1 MRFLSNMK
9 TKRKPGGDMSQN
21 YYRPYVSDDE
31 SDKEFSSDES
41 ESEEDV
47 PELPQNRFHQFLAG
61 SISLKTE
68 EVRRKYE
75 NRAIPYSYV
84 DNTTSGSAGEI
95 VNTAS
100 LPVPKFETNKNTTL
114 IMINSRDR
122 DTTIYAQPTDF
133 YIRLPR
139 TYKNI
144 TNIAITELKLLSSF
158 YYFSPTKSN
167 TSLSI
172 LELGRVRQDNSV
184 DVSNVIITNIRQG
197 TYNANTLITEL
208 NLQLNSTPIFADI
221 SGGKGAF
228 LARFQI
234 SGNYTEL
241 FNQPGDN
248 TFNSLT
254 GTYESGLSQANIIAK
269 YFYSATTNITNQ
281 VYTSDQANVAYYY
294 PVLKEMVLDITQI
307 GLLDLTDASLLS
319 ANTSGGVA
327 VSPDDSL
334 NTTGEQPFDRIVYG
348 FRGLSDVY
356 VTAVVKLAANQVV
369 MDAYRQKN
377 TYAYFLAN
385 KYVCSYDTSAG
396 RFNIVSP
403 SINTSIN
410 SDLNLF
416 YSNALIQQIT
426 TGSNTATTFATLQA
440 NVINQTAAVSDFY
453 TFLHQNITNTF
464 AIDFGKYTRKF
475 FGDLSNEITT
485 YDASGVVSGFATQL
499 SASIVGNQID
509 TSLSLPTDISGT
521 WPLLVASQT
530 NYQDYSAGLPLDS
543 NGFVDISNA
552 SEFIPGFV
560 DIPLVVKPLGYSQI
574 KFKSRCRQTMSFMTL
589 PRTNQ
594 QKAFDLSESY
604 VLLPSMY
611 NSQGICS
618 FDPSST
624 ANPTFYLYD
633 ISQSMFETSD
643 SMLNNN
649 NYLNYLRQQKPLITN
664 AIQKSDIYIP
674 DNRSRIFFQVNTDKY
689 LQTVDISNYMF
700 DMKFRIDADT
710 GQKFPTGINVYMYRD
725 RAAYMYDISNALSP
739 TTTFV
744 PRPKNYFSMTSAGTL
759 DSFIELNLRVLGN
772 STYYFY
778 VHATTNNFGSFI
790 IKPYCILSSPY
801 GVRYPVTNDIAF
813 RQMPF
818 PSTIR
823 HISPAIYTNKF
834 YTYDLSANYVE
845 GYDSN
850 KVSSDYMDYLIRT
863 TDNETGYDPNN
874 GGKYSFKKLNSSTS
888 NIGSNIATRDSNLWF
903 YSNSSNY
910 ITFTSTTSL
919 ATYLSISNISSFKL
933 ASNES
938 TTLKI
943 TNPFIACNVSNQETI
958 ILPRET
964 LPASSPSFIYTTVP
978 FLSTITNYPVYSTVT
993 QSVPAYFSTAVA
1005 FQSTINLNHSS
1016 ITNIFNASYD
1026 SNINYS
1032 ISKGNYPVVNT
1043 SPLYI
1048 CDNPNTITYD
1058 CSYNPLPANQ
1068 FQTTTNP
1075 YTFGVDASGVTGFTF
1090 QVPYDKFCSIQ
1101 EFVMK
1106 FAYINPSITQPYLQN
1121 GLNQP
1126 SIDLQYYNNKA
1137 KYLKIY
1143 QTTNIINKDP
1153 DTIAQLTPLM
1163 TLQRSKIV
1171 QIGSFTPAAAGQPAT
1186 LRNRNPEW
1194 GTYYTYDICG
1204 SPAPLKPFAPFY
1216 KTDGTGIQ
1224 EPAPVANTYCAIP
1237 INADGTVGS
1246 FYGLSFTKTCFN
1258 YKSTDQNLLVN
1269 YQTNYL
1275 LTKRNTPYEVEGS
1288 YQIQFLNQPTVPG
1301 GEPQFPP
1308 VHLITK
1314 ISYINPNITYDP
1326 AQDISRFG
1334 NGTIT
1339 GLSGELADTVM
1350 FLYDN
1355 SIARDTN
1362 VILNDSR
1369 YGATRVLD
1377 ATKTSV
1383 DDSAIWGQEKGTIY
1397 KAGDDDSGYNFLSY
1411 IHSAVIRQGSSNVIN
1426 IRGYVPTA
1434 QFATGLRMIGTNWTN
1449 FGVMTLSEL
1458 MQDIDALVTGP
1469 LPMSID
1475 AAGNIINESTRY
1487 TGGNYF
1493 SRNYALALI
1502 RFNNAFKV
1510 RKIFGLGIGSTSYL
1524 GYTFDGTTESN
1535 AFRAALSTYVSLYS
1549 TTVVNQVAV
1558 NSATKNALTSLT
1570 NYVSIRY
1577 NGILPLSFL
1586 KRSRLS
1592 DPIPFQIQFKSS
1604 LTGPYVTAFDQWGLG
1619 WTLGFNKIDTTF
1631 STQQTA
1637 STFIRITDD
1646 YIYLKMNEE
1655 MDMNTI
1661 DTSEKEY
1668 ISQSQ
1673 DTFGQSAKYFA
1684 KLLLNTFGNYTTT
1697 FVQSPKIFNPV
1708 LGKLDKL
1715 HFQLVDQFG
1724 AIINNKDCEF
1734 TVTLQVEESIDQ
1746 LVKSATLD
1754 TGTNQQMAVFSSA
1767 TK

>member
-453 TFLHQNITNTF
+453 TFLHKNITNTF

-834 YTYDLSANYVE
+834 YTYDLSANFIA

-850 KVSSDYMDYLIRT
+850 KVSNDYLDYLIRT
-863 TDNETGYDPNN
+863 ADTETGYDPNN
-874 GGKYSFKKLNSSTS
+874 AAAYSFKKLGPSSS
-888 NIGSNIATRDSNLWF
+888 NVGSNITTRDKSLWF

-910 ITFTSTTSL
+910 ITNVSTNNIYLSPSNVSSFNLASTATTTFKIINSFIANDVKNPEMIIIPREQTNTVYSNAAPIISSITTFPVTSTIVNSQSVYTST
-919 ATYLSISNISSFKL
+919 AKIS
-933 ASNES
+933 
-938 TTLKI
+938 
-943 TNPFIACNVSNQETI
+943 
-958 ILPRET
+958 
-964 LPASSPSFIYTTVP
+964 
-978 FLSTITNYPVYSTVT
+978 YSTVGL
-993 QSVPAYFSTAVA
+993 SY
-1005 FQSTINLNHSS
+1005 SS
-1016 ITNIFNASYD
+1016 ITNTFNGSFD
-1026 SNINYS
+1026 SNINWD
-1032 ISKGNYPVVNT
+1032 PVAKPNVVG
-1043 SPLYI
+1043 SPLYL
-1048 CDNPNTITYD
+1048 CDNPSAITYD
-1058 CSYNPLPANQ
+1058 CSYNPLPPDYRPPPSD
-1068 FQTTTNP
+1068 TN
-1075 YTFGVDASGVTGFTF
+1075 TLSFGTDASGVTGFTF
-1090 QVPYDKFCSIQ
+1090 QTPYDKFCSIQ
-1101 EFVMK
+1101 EFVIK
-1106 FAYINPSITQPYLQN
+1106 FAYINPTFTATPYLQN
-1121 GLNQP
+1121 GLNDP
-1126 SIDLQYYNNKA
+1126 SIDLQYYNTRV

-1143 QTTNIINKDP
+1143 RTTDIVNINPTDISGA
-1153 DTIAQLTPLM
+1153 IQPLM

-1171 QIGSFTPAAAGQPAT
+1171 QIGQFTPALPGQLEP

-1194 GTYYTYDICG
+1194 GTYYTYEIVGTPPPLRPFPTLYNPYVDASG
-1204 SPAPLKPFAPFY
+1204 NQPPAPLENTYSAIPVNE
-1216 KTDGTGIQ
+1216 DGTLG
-1224 EPAPVANTYCAIP
+1224 A
-1237 INADGTVGS
+1237 
-1246 FYGLSFTKTCFN
+1246 FYALSFTKQLFK
-1258 YKSTDQNLLVN
+1258 YKSADANLLVN
-1269 YQTNYL
+1269 YQYNYL
-1275 LTKRNTPYEVEGS
+1275 LTKRNTP
-1288 YQIQFLNQPTVPG
+1288 QQQTNPTDFKIQLLAPNN
-1301 GEPQFPP
+1301 PP
-1308 VHLITK
+1308 IHLITK
-1314 ISYINPNITYDP
+1314 ISYVNPARTTAVTLSDP
-1326 AQDISRFG
+1326 ALDISRFG
-1334 NGTIT
+1334 DGTIS
-1339 GLSGELADTVM
+1339 GISGELADTQI
-1350 FLYDN
+1350 FLYDD
-1355 SIARDTN
+1355 SISRSQSVISNDARYGLLRISDYNKTSA
-1362 VILNDSR
+1362 NDS
-1369 YGATRVLD
+1369 AV
-1377 ATKTSV
+1377 
-1383 DDSAIWGQEKGTIY
+1383 WGQEKGTIY
-1397 KAGDDDSGYNFLSY
+1397 KARDDDSGYNFLSY
-1411 IHSAVIRQGSSNVIN
+1411 IHDAVIRKDSSNVMN

-1434 QFATGLRMIGTNWTN
+1434 KLTSGLRIIGRNWTDY
-1449 FGVMTLSEL
+1449 GVATLKEIMEDL
-1458 MQDIDALVTGP
+1458 DTLVGGNP
-1469 LPMSID
+1469 AMSID
-1475 AAGNIINESTRY
+1475 SNGNIINESVRY
-1487 TGGNYF
+1487 TNGNYY
-1493 SRNYALALI
+1493 SHNYALGLI
-1502 RFNNAFKV
+1502 RFNNSFKV
-1510 RKIFGLGIGSTSYL
+1510 KKSFGLGLGSATYL
-1524 GYTFDGTTESN
+1524 GETFDGTAVSN
-1535 AFRAALSTYVSLYS
+1535 AFRAALTQYVTLYNNIQ
-1549 TTVVNQVAV
+1549 TNQLTV
-1558 NSATKNALTSLT
+1558 NSAATNALTSLT
-1570 NYVSIRY
+1570 NYVNIRY
-1577 NGILPLSFL
+1577 QGILPTSFL

-1592 DPIPFQIQFKSS
+1592 DPIPFQIRFKSS
-1604 LTGPYVTAFDQWGLG
+1604 LIAPYLTAFDEWGLG
-1619 WTLGFNKIDTTF
+1619 WNLGFDKIDTTF
-1631 STQQTA
+1631 ATQQTA
-1637 STFIRITDD
+1637 TTFIRIIDD
-1646 YIYLKMNEE
+1646 YIYLKMNNEV
-1655 MDMNTI
+1655 DMNTI
-1661 DTSEKEY
+1661 DISEKEY
-1668 ISQSQ
+1668 LNRSQ
-1673 DTFGQSAKYFA
+1673 DTFGQSSRYFA
-1684 KLLLNTFGNYTTT
+1684 KLLLNTFGNFSQTYI
-1697 FVQSPKIFNPV
+1697 QAPKIFNPV
-1708 LGKLDKL
+1708 LGKLDKF
-1715 HFQLVDQFG
+1715 HFQWVDRFG
-1724 AIINNKDCEF
+1724 NVINNNDCEF
-1734 TVTLQVEESIDQ
+1734 NITLQVEESVDQ
-1746 LVKSATLD
+1746 LQKSSTLD
-1754 TGTNQQMAVFSSA
+1754 TGVNNVVAKISA
-1767 TK
+1767 APK

>member
-1 MRFLSNMK
+1 
-9 TKRKPGGDMSQN
+9 MSQR

-31 SDKEFSSDES
+31 NDTEFSSSDES
-41 ESEEDV
+41 DSDGTESV
-47 PELPQNRFHQFLAG
+47 AELPQNRFHQFLAG

-75 NRAIPYSYV
+75 NHTIPYSYV
-84 DNTTSGSAGEI
+84 DFTTSGSAGEI
-95 VNTAS
+95 VNTAT
-100 LPVPKFETNKNTTL
+100 LPKPKFETNKNTTL

-122 DTTIYAQPTDF
+122 DTSIYLQPTDF

-167 TSLSI
+167 TAISI
-172 LELGRVRQDNSV
+172 LELGRIRNESGV
-184 DVSNVIITNIRQG
+184 DISNVIVTNIRQG

-228 LARFQI
+228 LARFQV
-234 SGNYTEL
+234 SGNYAEL

-248 TFNSLT
+248 TYNSLT
-254 GTYESGLSQANIIAK
+254 GTYDAGLTQAGVIAK

-281 VYTSDQANVAYYY
+281 VYTGDQANVAYYY
-294 PVLKEMVLDITQI
+294 PVLKEMVLDATQI
-307 GLLDLTDASLLS
+307 GLLHLTDSDLL
-319 ANTSGGVA
+319 ANNTTGGVE
-327 VSPDDSL
+327 VSPNDSL
-334 NTTGEQPFDRIVYG
+334 NVTREQPFDRIVYG

-356 VTAVVKLAANQVV
+356 VTAVVNSPANQIV
-369 MDAYRQKN
+369 MDAYRQRN
-377 TYAYFLAN
+377 TYTYFLAN
-385 KYVCSYDTSAG
+385 KYICSYDTNAG

-410 SDLNLF
+410 SDLNIF

-426 TGSNTATTFATLQA
+426 TGSNTTNTFATLQA
-440 NVINQTAAVSDFY
+440 SVINETAAVSDFY
-453 TFLHQNITNTF
+453 TFIHQNITNTF

-475 FGDLSNEITT
+475 FANLSNEIST

-509 TSLSLPTDISGT
+509 TSISLPADISGT

-530 NYQDYSAGLPLDS
+530 NYMDYSSELPVDS
-543 NGFVDISNA
+543 NGYIDISNA
-552 SEFIPGFV
+552 SEFVQGYV
-560 DIPLVVKPLGYSQI
+560 DIPINVNPLGYSQV
-574 KFKSRCRQTMSFMTL
+574 KFKSRCRQTMSLMTL
-589 PRTNQ
+589 PRVQ
-594 QKAFDLSESY
+594 EQKVADLSEAY

-624 ANPTFYLYD
+624 ANPTFYMYD
-633 ISQSMFETSD
+633 ISQSMFETTD
-643 SMLNNN
+643 SMISGN

-674 DNRSRIFFQVNTDKY
+674 DNRSHIFFQLNTDKY

-700 DMKFRIDADT
+700 DVKFRIDADVDKT
-710 GQKFPTGINVYMYRD
+710 FPTGMDVYMYRD
-725 RAAYMYDISNALSP
+725 RAAYMYDVSNSLTLVAAAY
-739 TTTFV
+739 T
-744 PRPKNYFSMTSAGTL
+744 PRPKNYFSITSSSVGASYL
-759 DSFIELNLRVLGN
+759 EINLRVLGN

-778 VHATTNNFGSFI
+778 VRATANNYGSFI
-790 IKPYCILSSPY
+790 IKPYCILSSSY
-801 GVRYPVTNDIAF
+801 GTRYPVTNDIEF
-813 RQMPF
+813 RNMPF
-818 PSTIR
+818 PSTIT
-823 HISPAIYTNKF
+823 HISPAIYKNKF

-874 GGKYSFKKLNSSTS
+874 GGYYSFKKINSSSS
-888 NIGSNIATRDSNLWF
+888 NIGSNITARDSNLWF

-933 ASNES
+933 AANES

-964 LPASSPSFIYTTVP
+964 LPAFSPSFIYTTVP
-978 FLSTITNYPVYSTVT
+978 FLSTVTNYPVTSTVT

-1005 FQSTINLNHSS
+1005 FQSTINLNFSS

-1026 SNINYS
+1026 SNVNYR

-1068 FQTTTNP
+1068 LQTTTNP
-1075 YTFGVDASGVTGFTF
+1075 YTFGIDASGVTGFTF

-1101 EFVMK
+1101 EIVMK
-1106 FAYINPSITQPYLQN
+1106 FAYINPAITQPYLQN
-1121 GLNQP
+1121 GINKP

-1137 KYLKIY
+1137 IYLKIY

-1153 DTIAQLTPLM
+1153 LAIAQLTPLM

-1204 SPAPLKPFAPFY
+1204 SPPPLKPFPPFY
-1216 KTDGTGIQ
+1216 KTDGTGIL

-1237 INADGTVGS
+1237 IDASGFVGA

-1258 YKSTDQNLLVN
+1258 YKSTDPNLLVN
-1269 YQTNYL
+1269 YQVNYL
-1275 LTKRNTPYEVEGS
+1275 LTKRNTPYEVPDS
-1288 YQIQFLNQPTVPG
+1288 YQIQFLNQPTVPN
-1301 GEPQFPP
+1301 GEPRYPP
-1308 VHLITK
+1308 VHLIAK
-1314 ISYINPNITYDP
+1314 ISYINPNTTYDP

-1334 NGTIT
+1334 DGTVAGI
-1339 GLSGELADTVM
+1339 SRELADTVM
-1350 FLYDN
+1350 FLYDD
-1355 SIARDTN
+1355 SYSRDTT
-1362 VILNDSR
+1362 VIANDSR
-1369 YGATRVLD
+1369 YGASRVLD
-1377 ATKTSV
+1377 ATKTST
-1383 DDSAIWGQEKGTIY
+1383 DDSIIWGQEKGTVY
-1397 KAGDDDSGYNFLSY
+1397 KAYDDDSGYNFLSY
-1411 IHSAVIRQGSSNVIN
+1411 IHSSVIRQSNSNVLN

-1434 QFATGLRMIGTNWTN
+1434 QFATGLRLIGTNWTN
-1449 FGVMTLSEL
+1449 FGVMTLNEL
-1458 MQDIDALVTGP
+1458 IQDIDALVTGT

-1475 AAGNIINESTRY
+1475 TNGNIINEKKRY

-1493 SRNYALALI
+1493 SRAYALALI

-1510 RKIFGLGIGSTSYL
+1510 RKIFGLGIGATSYL
-1524 GYTFDGTTESN
+1524 GYTFDGMSSAN
-1535 AFRAALSTYVSLYS
+1535 AFKAALTAYVTLYNSTII
-1549 TTVVNQVAV
+1549 NQQTV
-1558 NSATKNALTSLT
+1558 NSASTKALTSLT

-1592 DPIPFQIQFKSS
+1592 DPIPFQIQFKSP
-1604 LTGPYVTAFDQWGLG
+1604 LKAPYLTAFDQWGLG
-1619 WTLGFNKIDTTF
+1619 WTLGFNKIDTAY

-1646 YIYLKMNEE
+1646 YIYLRMNEE

-1715 HFQLVDQFG
+1715 HFQLVNQFG
-1724 AIINNKDCEF
+1724 SIINNNDCEF
-1734 TVTLQVEESIDQ
+1734 TVTLQVEESVDQ
-1746 LVKSATLD
+1746 LVKSGTLD
-1754 TGTNQQMAVFSSA
+1754 TGTNQQTAVFSSD